1 MKLICFD
8 VDFVLFLS
16 LINGGNVQNAIQLH
30 LWFISRGPGQY
41 VIFA

>member
-8 VDFVLFLS
+8 VDLLFLS